1 MRTNAFNPFRNGQP
15 PKAAEDASASEFRP
29 VPLLTN
35 PHLQTLVGAFWRGST
50 FDYPSREQVLW
61 LPDGDGLLLYD
72 SVPAGWQPAGKMAL
86 LVHGLTGSHQS
97 YLVQRAAT
105 LLLAR
110 GVRVVRIDQ
119 RGAGRGIPLAR
130 KTYHAGRSD
139 DIRAAVEAMHRWS
152 PGSPISAIGYSLGGN
167 LVLKMAG
174 EAADN
179 PLPALDRVVA
189 VGPPIDM
196 LRCSALLALP
206 RNRPYANHFLRHL
219 LRETHLRHRCFP
231 DLPPLRWP
239 RRMTIR
245 LFDDLYTAPTCGFAD
260 ALDYYAR
267 SSSLPL
273 IPKIKVP
280 TLILTARDDPFIAVG
295 PIESLPR
302 TPFLTVQILAHGG
315 HLGFVGWNGKSVVR
329 WADRRVVDWVLRDD
343 LPDNGCRQS
352 IRQENAQPV
361 LI

>member
-15 PKAAEDASASEFRP
+15 PRTAEDAGTSEFRP

-35 PHLQTLVGAFWRGST
+35 PHLQTLVGAFWRGPT

-72 SVPAGWQPAGKMAL
+72 SVPPGWQPAGKMAL

-105 LLLAR
+105 LLLER

-130 KTYHAGRSD
+130 KTYHAGRSA
-139 DIRAAVEAMHRWS
+139 DIRAAVEEMHRWS
-152 PGSPISAIGYSLGGN
+152 PNSPIAAIGYSLGGN

-174 EAADN
+174 EAAAN
-179 PLPALDRVVA
+179 PLAALKRVVA

-219 LRETHLRHRCFP
+219 LRETHLRHRISR
-231 DLPPLRWP
+231 DGYYRG
-239 RRMTIR
+239 RTVIE
-245 LFDDLYTAPTCGFAD
+245 TKAD
-260 ALDYYAR
+260 AAASD
-267 SSSLPL
+267 
-273 IPKIKVP
+273 
-280 TLILTARDDPFIAVG
+280 
-295 PIESLPR
+295 E
-302 TPFLTVQILAHGG
+302 
-315 HLGFVGWNGKSVVR
+315 
-329 WADRRVVDWVLRDD
+329 
-343 LPDNGCRQS
+343 
-352 IRQENAQPV
+352 
-361 LI
+361 